1 MNKFFLY
8 SVIFA
13 LLFFQVSACSKDKDD
28 EKEKGAIEKMT
39 EKTAQDIVNKIQTPI
54 DRAKDAKET
63 EEDRAKKMDE
73 MLKEQK

>member
-1 MNKFFLY
+1 MEE
-8 SVIFA
+8 
-13 LLFFQVSACSKDKDD
+13 KDD

-54 DRAKDAKET
+54 DRAKNAKEI